1 MSQDRKGDI
10 RDRRREGSPD
20 RQLGGPS
27 RGASKEK
34 HREEGDRRKEEAGD
48 KKGERSVDRKREE
61 KRRDERGRGTSD
73 RQKAGSVEK
82 PMEASP
88 NRMREKSHD
97 KKWEESPERLAGDR
111 ETEKVK
117 GEVEDRGKRDT
128 EREERSSQGRDRT
141 SRDKG
146 DPTPVSLISF
156 LENRK
161 CYFEPS
167 FYVKCKGHS
176 RYFN

>member
-1 MSQDRKGDI
+1 M
-10 RDRRREGSPD
+10 
-20 RQLGGPS
+20 
-27 RGASKEK
+27 
-34 HREEGDRRKEEAGD
+34 
-48 KKGERSVDRKREE
+48 DRKREE

-73 RQKAGSVEK
+73 KQKAGSVEK

-156 LENRK
+156 LENRN